1 MRCSAGLSGLVL
13 EKAAGYHRLMK
24 AALLPLLLVA
34 QSEAFNLDCSGA
46 MTVRTRLTFDEMPYR
61 TVYRIDLAGQKW
73 CEGEC
78 LAVRDIYETQPGF
91 ITLEA
96 NTGGLTSSYTRLDR
110 VTGEH
115 MAGRSEGR
123 GSATVSTS
131 WRGECRRADFTGFP
145 DVETK
150 F

>member
-1 MRCSAGLSGLVL
+1 V
-13 EKAAGYHRLMK
+13 
-24 AALLPLLLVA
+24 
-34 QSEAFNLDCSGA
+34 FNLECIG
-46 MTVRTRLTFDEMPYR
+46 TVTHRTRLTVNEADYR
-61 TVYRIDLAGQKW
+61 TTYRINLAKQKW

-78 LAVRDIYETQPGF
+78 LAVRDIYETQPAF

-96 NTGGLTSSYTRLDR
+96 NTGGLSRNYIRLDR

-115 MAGRSEGR
+115 MAGRSDGI
-123 GSATVSTS
+123 GSATVSAS
-131 WRGECRRADFTGFP
+131 WRGECGRAGFTGFP